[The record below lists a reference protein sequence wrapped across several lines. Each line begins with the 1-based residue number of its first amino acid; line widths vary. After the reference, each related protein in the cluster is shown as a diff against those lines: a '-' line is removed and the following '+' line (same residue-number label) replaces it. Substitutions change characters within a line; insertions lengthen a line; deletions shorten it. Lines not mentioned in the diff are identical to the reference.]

1 MLSIAADLQD
11 LRRRLGEITVGT
23 TKDGERVTAEQI
35 GAAGSMAVLLKDA
48 LNPNLVQ
55 TLEGQPALV
64 HCGPFGNIA
73 SGNNSLVADRVALKL
88 GKVVVTESGFG
99 ADMGMEK
106 LFDIVCRAGGLVPA
120 AAVLVATPATMALHG
135 PANLERHLS
144 IVRAFGIEPVVA
156 INKRPEDSPDDAERA
171 RESAL
176 AAGATAAE
184 ICDAFERGGEGAV
197 ALARAVVAA
206 VERPVDFHFAY
217 EDDDS
222 LDVKIAKLARLYGA
236 AGVDFMA
243 PARAK
248 LAELERQGLG
258 GLPVCMAKTHLSV
271 SHDPALGATPTG
283 FTLVVRDLRAYTGA
297 GWVVALCGDMQT
309 MPGLSATPAAHA
321 IDIDADGRTV
331 GLF

>member
-1 MLSIAADLQD
+1 
-11 LRRRLGEITVGT
+11 
-23 TKDGERVTAEQI
+23 
-35 GAAGSMAVLLKDA
+35 MAVLLKDA

-135 PANLERHLS
+135 RRTSSGTSRSCARSGSSRSWRSTSGPRTAPTTPSGRASRRSRPARPRPRTATPS
-144 IVRAFGIEPVVA
+144 SVA
-156 INKRPEDSPDDAERA
+156 ARA
-171 RESAL
+171 RSRSA
-176 AAGATAAE
+176 E
-184 ICDAFERGGEGAV
+184 
-197 ALARAVVAA
+197 AVVAA

-283 FTLVVRDLRAYTGA
+283 FTLVVRDLPGAYTGA

-321 IDIDADGRTV
+321 MNIDGDWPPV

>member
-1 MLSIAADLQD
+1 
-11 LRRRLGEITVGT
+11 
-23 TKDGERVTAEQI
+23 
-35 GAAGSMAVLLKDA
+35 
-48 LNPNLVQ
+48 
-55 TLEGQPALV
+55 
-64 HCGPFGNIA
+64 
-73 SGNNSLVADRVALKL
+73 
-88 GKVVVTESGFG
+88 
-99 ADMGMEK
+99 
-106 LFDIVCRAGGLVPA
+106 
-120 AAVLVATPATMALHG
+120 MALHG

-144 IVRAFGIEPVVA
+144 IVRAFGTEPVLA